1 MKTKTL
7 LLLCL
12 FLGIGLTQLSAQKG
26 KNENGTVK
34 YVGTFEP
41 WSIPVFCGGTM
52 SDMLYFP
59 SMTVTWW
66 LHFKDGVAVRGINK
80 VETTQGIL
88 LSTGEV
94 YKVEASFDHWSD
106 AKGFDNFQMHLI
118 GDKGGNIMVHA
129 RMDFSTGEFYDIKAN
144 CH

>member
-12 FLGIGLTQLSAQKG
+12 FLGIGLTQLSAQNG
-26 KNENGTVK
+26 NNGT
-34 YVGTFEP
+34 GTLKEVQTITA
-41 WSIPVFCGGTM
+41 WSIPVFCGGTL

-59 SMTVTWW
+59 SLTITAKI
-66 LHFKDGVAVRGINK
+66 HFKDGVGLRGSNN
-80 VETTQGIL
+80 VETTQGTL

-106 AKGFDNFQMHLI
+106 VKGFDNFQMHLI

-129 RMDFSTGEFYDIKAN
+129 RFDFLTGEWCDIKAN
-144 CH
+144 CN

>member
-12 FLGIGLTQLSAQKG
+12 FLGIGLTQLSAQNG
-26 KNENGTVK
+26 KNETGTVK
-34 YVGTFEP
+34 EVGTWES
-41 WSIPVFCGGTM
+41 WYVPVFCGGTS
-52 SDMLYFP
+52 SDLLYFP
-59 SMTVTWW
+59 SMTVTMWV
-66 LHFKDGVAVRGINK
+66 HSKDGVWVWGINK

-94 YKVEASFDHWSD
+94 YKVECSFDHWSD
-106 AKGFDNFQMHLI
+106 AKGFDNFQLHLI

-129 RMDFSTGEFYDIKAN
+129 RIDFSTGEWYDIKAN